1 MVNETD
7 KQFIS
12 EVHGY
17 LGELHDEIARRNEDI
32 ENLDKYIYG
41 DLLENS
47 LDIPVGHDRTPIN
60 WLKRSVSIH
69 KDQFMGRGFQLTSSY
84 DSRDLSIVED
94 EEDKKRIKLENDMSK
109 AHAQQRRKAVE
120 AIKKDNGGDSLWL
133 QAAENA
139 SAIGDTVIKSWYDKS
154 EKKWRLSLVERVEN
168 FYRFWE
174 SSDFREGCF
183 DAYAW
188 QISLQEAV
196 EDYGVSEKTPTSPLG
211 KPMVGKTYATETQQS
226 TRPMVTVVEVTG
238 KVPGWK
244 VVNGSIRRC
253 KIGMEKPMNVVLVGN
268 QVASVIDEEKDM
280 PRYYIL
286 PNKRQ
291 RARPWG
297 VSDIS
302 NAAIGINQ
310 TYIEALSDWRTVSSK
325 VNFPKWKALGFQLG
339 QQLPKPKP
347 RKAEILPL
355 GPDQDIQPIQDAI
368 GNAQFDFKQQM
379 EELKE
384 QFVRETGLS
393 PILFND
399 PSININSNQAL
410 LTSMKPTTDIA
421 EAKKALWGPIIVEM
435 FEDALNTLAE
445 HEPDAYKEIVSD
457 DEAWSLQIRWPSHMP
472 KEDPVYQ
479 SNMINRFNANLISV
493 QSYLE
498 AMGDSSEEMDRIRD
512 ELEDPITSAILG
524 RIVNQYAA
532 QKISPPKQGPEE
544 PRVSVNLRGDLTPYQ
559 EANLAS
565 MHGFNQG
572 PFPPTAGPQ
581 GNQGMIAQENAD
593 NAGFI
598 NGNPFNGGTPIQRG
612 PDGQEVSANQQQQP
626 QQVSPPGTNQE
637 GQGIIS
643 QPGSGATPVSAEGAV
658 NQDQQQAGR

>member
-1 MVNETD
+1 MVNQTNA
-7 KQFIS
+7 QFVA

-17 LGELHDEIARRNEDI
+17 LGELHDEIAKRNNSIDV
-32 ENLDKYIYG
+32 LDKYIYG

-60 WLKRSVSIH
+60 WLRRSVSIH
-69 KDQFMGRGFQLTSSY
+69 KDQFMGRDFQLTSSY
-84 DSRDLSIVED
+84 DSRDLSVVED
-94 EEDKKRIKLENDMSK
+94 EEDKKRLKLENDMAK
-109 AHAQQRRKAVE
+109 AHAQQRRKVVD
-120 AIKKDNGGDSLWL
+120 AIKKDNGGGSFWL
-133 QAAENA
+133 QAAESA
-139 SAIGDTVIKSWYDKS
+139 SAIGDTVVKSWYDKD
-154 EKKWRLSLVERVEN
+154 EKKWKLSLVERVEN
-168 FYRFWE
+168 FYRYWD

-238 KVPGWK
+238 KVPRWK
-244 VVNGSIRRC
+244 STNGRITRCRIGQETPLNAILVANTVAQVVD
-253 KIGMEKPMNVVLVGN
+253 V
-268 QVASVIDEEKDM
+268 EKDM

-286 PNKRQ
+286 PNKRE

-297 VSDIS
+297 AADITE
-302 NAAIGINQ
+302 AAIGINQ

-339 QQLPKPKP
+339 QQLPRPTP

-355 GPDQDIQPIQDAI
+355 GPDQDIQPIADAV
-368 GNAQFDFKQQM
+368 GNAQLDFKQQL

-421 EAKKALWGPIIVEM
+421 EAKKSLWGPIIVEI

-445 HEPDAYKEIVSD
+445 QEPSEYGDIIN
-457 DEAWSLQIRWPSHMP
+457 DEEGWSLQIRWPSHMP

-479 SNMINRFNANLISV
+479 SNMINRFNSNTISL
-493 QSYLE
+493 QTFLE
-498 AMGDSSEEMDRIRD
+498 SMGETSEEIDRIRD
-512 ELEDPITSAILG
+512 EIEDPVTGSILA
-524 RIVNQYAA
+524 RIVNQYVL
-532 QKISPPKQGPEE
+532 QKIAPPQQGPAE
-544 PRVSVNLRGDLTPYQ
+544 PKVSVNLRGDLTPYQ

-565 MHGFNQG
+565 KHGFNQG
-572 PFPPTAGPQ
+572 PFPATAGPQ
-581 GNQGMIAQENAD
+581 GNQGMIAQENVD
-593 NAGFI
+593 NKAFI
-598 NGNPFNGGTPIQRG
+598 SGDAFNGGQPIQRG
-612 PDGQEVSANQQQQP
+612 PDGQPVDAGQQP
-626 QQVSPPGTNQE
+626 APNQVSPPGTNQE
-637 GQGIIS
+637 GQGIMS

-658 NQDQQQAGR
+658 NQQQQQGGR